1 LEGRTRAKAA
11 ARWDIDDP
19 RLSPSIR
26 SKRLGRARTLRR
38 LSYRLARLFR
48 GVMRNLMMIPKRK
61 DTAQG
66 RVLMSYYRALRD
78 GVVALDKAGLLVKID
93 EQINKDI

>member
-1 LEGRTRAKAA
+1 
-11 ARWDIDDP
+11 
-19 RLSPSIR
+19 
-26 SKRLGRARTLRR
+26 
-38 LSYRLARLFR
+38 
-48 GVMRNLMMIPKRK
+48 MRNLMMIPKRK